1 MRWWHKWMKPV
12 SSSSSIESIL
22 EKEGFY
28 LFTGSGNSMWP
39 LIRDGIDTIEVRPV
53 RGSLSAGD
61 VVLFRDAQDKYV
73 LHRII
78 EVKDGIYLLRGDN
91 TYAPD
96 LVPKERIIGIM
107 TGLWRAEKKIPLNS
121 FKYAFYTK
129 LFLKC
134 PLLFRILKSKI
145 WR

>member
-1 MRWWHKWMKPV
+1 MKPV
-12 SSSSSIESIL
+12 SSSSNIESIL

-28 LFTGSGNSMWP
+28 LFTGSGSSMWP

-53 RGSLSAGD
+53 RQSLSAGD
-61 VVLFRDAQDKYV
+61 VVLFRDALDKYV

-96 LVPKERIIGIM
+96 LVPKEKIIGIM
-107 TGLWRAEKKIPLNS
+107 TGLWRAEKKVSLDSP
-121 FKYAFYTK
+121 KYIFYSK
-129 LFLKC
+129 LCLKS
-134 PLLFRILKSKI
+134 PFLFRILKSKF

>member
-1 MRWWHKWMKPV
+1 V
-12 SSSSSIESIL
+12 SSSSNIESIL

-53 RGSLSAGD
+53 RQPLEAGD

-78 EVKDGIYLLRGDN
+78 DLKDGCYLVRGDN
-91 TYAPD
+91 THAPD
-96 LVPKERIIGIM
+96 LVTEEKIIGVM
-107 TGLWRAEKKIPLNS
+107 LGLWRGEKKISLDSP
-121 FKYAFYTK
+121 KYIFYSK
-129 LFLKC
+129 LCLKS
-134 PLLFRILKSKI
+134 PLLFRILKSKF

>member
-1 MRWWHKWMKPV
+1 MKPV
-12 SSSSSIESIL
+12 SSSSNIESIL

-28 LFTGSGNSMWP
+28 LFTGSGSSMWP

-53 RGSLSAGD
+53 RQPLAAGD

-73 LHRII
+73 LHRIM
-78 EVKDGIYLLRGDN
+78 EVKENCYLVSGDN
-91 TYAPD
+91 TYSPE

-107 TGLWRAEKKIPLNS
+107 TGLWRGDRKILLDSP
-121 FKYAFYTK
+121 KYALYTK
-129 LFLKC
+129 LFLKS
-134 PLLFRILKSKI
+134 PFLFRILKSKF